1 MFSTVVVKV
10 QVEANLALCVVEAP
24 ARGEVSHRGGRE
36 RLHKTALDPVWL
48 WQSSQRGVQLCG
60 YYCCVETT
68 KATLPDRWVS
78 FQSLGN

>member
-1 MFSTVVVKV
+1 M
-10 QVEANLALCVVEAP
+10 EANLALCVVEAP
-24 ARGEVSHRGGRE
+24 ARDEVSHGGGRE
-36 RLHKTALDPVWL
+36 WLHKTALDLVWL
-48 WQSSQRGVQLCG
+48 WQSGQCGVQLRG